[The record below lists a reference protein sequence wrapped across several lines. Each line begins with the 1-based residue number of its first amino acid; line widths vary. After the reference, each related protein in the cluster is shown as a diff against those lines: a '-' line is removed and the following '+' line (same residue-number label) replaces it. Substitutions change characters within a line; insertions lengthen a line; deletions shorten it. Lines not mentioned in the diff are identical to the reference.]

1 MKLLNSLKLQ
11 SKIVFLIS
19 IPMIALLFF
28 MFWQLYKTYDLLA
41 QNKDL
46 ANQIEISKYLSL
58 LVHEM
63 QKERGMSAGFLSSN
77 GVQFDAELQ
86 EQRKYTDEKLESLIR
101 FIESTSGLNYNY
113 MQALQNGLNLLSK
126 LPQVRNSMNSDNK
139 KDILGDT
146 VGYFTQSISMLLDT
160 LLESIKI
167 IPNFRISNEVLGY
180 VNFLYAKEMSGLER
194 ATANGI
200 FSANIPANTSQ
211 YNKLINLIAK
221 QEVFEKFFLSFGD
234 SQSVLLFHNIS
245 KDSSFEDV
253 QSMRKVLI
261 DKYLVGN
268 FDINPSAWFDTI
280 TKKIDLL
287 KQVEDNINLNLAKH
301 IELEI
306 ADHTYYFIFII
317 ICEALLISITLV
329 LSFLVVRSICK
340 RLQDVNKELEYIID
354 SKTFTGKIAV
364 IANDEI
370 SSMVKSVNAFIDYM
384 QHTLKRIFSQIKNNI
399 VISKSLSNI
408 SVDLDLNSKKIKE
421 ISYNNTDLSHSSR
434 QILDESIACVNLS
447 RELLDG
453 VLKNVSDTKNAVD
466 VIYEHVQN
474 SMQDEESNAIKMQS
488 LSTEAQNIQSVLD
501 VITDIAD
508 QTNLLAL
515 NAAIEAARAGEHG
528 RGFAVVADEVR
539 NLAERTQKSITET
552 ESIIKNILKSIV
564 EINEERKSNLQSM
577 HTLSRRS
584 SDMQSNVNNLS
595 SVIVNVVDQ
604 SLMNLNNIN
613 RINEN
618 TTSILENGE
627 KIASCVEDLLNIN
640 DSMQKSSSELNKQT
654 VDLNQFLS
662 MFKV

>member
-1 MKLLNSLKLQ
+1 
-11 SKIVFLIS
+11 
-19 IPMIALLFF
+19 